1 MPSQGSQKLARSPL
15 CLPLSKFSYATVS
28 NESIAPIP
36 WLHISGKN
44 RLFALFETSPTQ
56 MEGGRVEDRQ
66 KFKVLQDPEIMEE
79 LDLNALAAEAHR
91 AMAQPTNMM
100 TASVPDVTVIVK
112 VPVIAMKYPM
122 NNGQVMTQIRRFQIR
137 FPSNEDYYE
146 AMKMLS
152 RANVPTVEAGSFPVH
167 KPQTVPHTAPSNFL
181 TPNDSASQIG
191 SQEDPKPCDQTS
203 AFPQVTASS
212 TRFLQPA
219 STTRPAMGP
228 PAYRP
233 STMDAMQHR
242 PPGDASTSGYFSTRQ
257 NLAPRSNVSLS
268 TATTLVNSKVNSTIQ
283 GTSAE
288 QNAYGNATNLQREVG
303 HPGMNAT
310 GYQQSMTVPV
320 DVQDLGLGLPPR
332 RTLPFRKTDST
343 VDEHLTGAA
352 SSEATSINKKN
363 ELDHLP
369 VDPREHDVGA
379 EPVCSP
385 QAKGKRKRA
394 PVKSTTAKKPRATTT
409 RKKAASKGAEDD
421 KPVPTVEE
429 LLKQPGSTAFPRTM
443 HQNMETK
450 LLEISDS
457 EPRSTRYAG
466 ATMPSPSLGSPSR
479 RLTRS
484 ASRALVSVQDQSIAQ
499 TGTDTHNATAF
510 PSTPADQM
518 IVQSMPG
525 SPEARHSRKDT
536 SPQSRPPRSEQEI
549 PPSSFACADLMPK
562 QPQAEASVDQVTS
575 AADGPVADLGFA
587 SSFEKLHAWASQ
599 PDGVRSAALK
609 SYFCRLVMDESFGR
623 VCKLLDS
630 LWETEI
636 MKTRLERMGE
646 REE

>member
-1 MPSQGSQKLARSPL
+1 MPSQGSQKLAHSPL

-44 RLFALFETSPTQ
+44 RLFAVFETSPTQ

-122 NNGQVMTQIRRFQIR
+122 NNGQIRRFQIR

-152 RANVPTVEAGSFPVH
+152 RANVPTVEAGSFPAQ
-167 KPQTVPHTAPSNFL
+167 KPQTLPHTAASNLL

-191 SQEDPKPCDQTS
+191 SQQEDPKPRDQSS
-203 AFPQVTASS
+203 AFPQVTSSS
-212 TRFLQPA
+212 TRFVQPA

-242 PPGDASTSGYFSTRQ
+242 LPGDASTSGYFSTRQ

-288 QNAYGNATNLQREVG
+288 HDAYGNATNLQREVG
-303 HPGMNAT
+303 RLGMNAT

-320 DVQDLGLGLPPR
+320 HVQDLGLGLPPR
-332 RTLPFRKTDST
+332 RTLPFRRTDST
-343 VDEHLTGAA
+343 ADEHPTGAA
-352 SSEATSINKKN
+352 PSEATSINKKN
-363 ELDHLP
+363 EFDHLP
-369 VDPREHDVGA
+369 VEPREHDVGA

-394 PVKSTTAKKPRATTT
+394 PAKSTTAKKPRATTT
-409 RKKAASKGAEDD
+409 RKKAANRGAEDD

-429 LLKQPGSTAFPRTM
+429 LLKQPDSTAFPRTM
-443 HQNMETK
+443 HQNVETK
-450 LLEISDS
+450 RLEISDS

-466 ATMPSPSLGSPSR
+466 GTMPSPSLGPSSR

-484 ASRALVSVQDQSIAQ
+484 ASRALVSVQDQSIVQ
-499 TGTDTHNATAF
+499 TGIDTDNAKAF
-510 PSTPADQM
+510 PSTPAAQM

-525 SPEARHSRKDT
+525 SPEARHSRNDT

-562 QPQAEASVDQVTS
+562 QPQAEAAVDQVTS
-575 AADGPVADLGFA
+575 AADGPVADFDFA

-599 PDGVRSAALK
+599 PDDVRSAALK

-623 VCKLLDS
+623 VCKHLDS
-630 LWETEI
+630 WWETAI

-646 REE
+646 REA